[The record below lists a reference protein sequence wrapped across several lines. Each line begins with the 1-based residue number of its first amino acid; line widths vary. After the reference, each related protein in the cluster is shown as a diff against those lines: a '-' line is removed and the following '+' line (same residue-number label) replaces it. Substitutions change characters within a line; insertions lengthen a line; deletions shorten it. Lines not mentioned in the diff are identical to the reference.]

1 VDFTNQLREL
11 QSQKRIK
18 LFLGANQQ
26 NYLYDAYSQN
36 IFPVKKI
43 VGEILS
49 GTSVSSIEC
58 DEKQIHELLDYLL
71 RWDGKI
77 NYHELSETHLT
88 INLSNKCNLN
98 CSYCYRDK
106 NNKNEMNLEK
116 AFEIIDYAD
125 KYYKTNNN
133 EIVFT
138 IDMTG
143 ESFFDKEKIEAIYQ
157 KIQKYKNHQKM
168 RLWFMSNGT
177 KITEDYIELIRK
189 IPIDPFWIS
198 LDGPKEINNI
208 NRKYYDGKSS
218 FNDVIDNVKKLQENK
233 INIKIS
239 CVLTKD
245 YPYPDKLFNYFK
257 TLNAVG
263 IQICPVRNGCAA
275 SLGEDDIELVKQSY
289 IKLYEQIYL
298 EILKGDFS
306 SVNLLKEDFVMQPIY
321 NLFNRIRQVGRCT
334 WGQEVVVDSKGN
346 MYPCLYVI
354 GNKKYLLGNIG
365 DKLNAKD
372 ILYPITVKDR
382 KKCGSCWARFLCGG
396 TCHFN
401 SIISKNSE
409 YEIDD
414 IECELRLLL
423 VTESIKL
430 IIKLMENGA
439 DVTTFAKTLNCK

>member
-1 VDFTNQLREL
+1 MDFTNQLREL

-49 GTSVSSIEC
+49 GTSESSIEC

-77 NYHELSETHLT
+77 NYHELSETHIT

-116 AFEIIDYAD
+116 AFEIIDYTD

-189 IPIDPFWIS
+189 IPINPFWIS
-198 LDGPKEINNI
+198 LDGPKGINDI
-208 NRKYYDGKSS
+208 NRKYYDGRNS
-218 FNDVIDNVKKLQENK
+218 FNDVIDNIKKLQENK

-239 CVLTKD
+239 CVLTRD
-245 YPYPDKLFNYFK
+245 YPYPDKLFNYLK

-289 IKLYEQIYL
+289 IKLC
-298 EILKGDFS
+298 S
-306 SVNLLKEDFVMQPIY
+306 
-321 NLFNRIRQVGRCT
+321 
-334 WGQEVVVDSKGN
+334 GQA
-346 MYPCLYVI
+346 
-354 GNKKYLLGNIG
+354 KK
-365 DKLNAKD
+365 A
-372 ILYPITVKDR
+372 T
-382 KKCGSCWARFLCGG
+382 
-396 TCHFN
+396 
-401 SIISKNSE
+401 
-409 YEIDD
+409 
-414 IECELRLLL
+414 
-423 VTESIKL
+423 
-430 IIKLMENGA
+430 
-439 DVTTFAKTLNCK
+439 